1 MPLACT
7 RLMKGSPLKP
17 LCSLLACALLAAC
30 SQWRYDLGAPL
41 TETAFPPE
49 RTPLAEA
56 LTLLGP
62 PLRMTAT
69 DNGFVLAWEHWHIR
83 ENSVGFRLGA
93 LGADFLSAD
102 WGEMR
107 IKGEFLLL
115 TFDKQHL
122 LTSASRSQWDNY
134 GGGGKAI
141 QPLFGFVSVVDV
153 EDLTEVMPQHR
164 WGSSLLQRLPGTLN
178 NNSNLDTGQSGL
190 QQRGTPTAAGQQSLE
205 MD

>member
-1 MPLACT
+1 MRPSGT
-7 RLMKGSPLKP
+7 RASAA
-17 LCSLLACALLAAC
+17 LLTCVLLAAC

-41 TETAFPPE
+41 GDITLPSPN
-49 RTPLAEA
+49 TPLAEA
-56 LTLLGP
+56 LQLLGP
-62 PLRMTAT
+62 PLLVSAT
-69 DNGFVLAWEHWHIR
+69 DSGFVLAWEHWRIR

-102 WGEMR
+102 WGDMR

-115 TFDKQHL
+115 TFNRDHL
-122 LTSASRSQWDNY
+122 LTSATRSDWDNH

-153 EDLTEVMPQHR
+153 EDLTEAMPQHR

-178 NNSNLDTGQSGL
+178 TNSNPDTGNSGL
-190 QQRGTPTAAGQQSLE
+190 QQRGTPTAAGQQSLG